1 MRLFYLTL
9 LTMLAFAANSVLNR
23 AAVGAGLIDPL
34 AFAVLRLIAGAAMLG
49 VLLIALRAG
58 RGGAGGWHARAVGV
72 VSLLS
77 YLFGFSLA
85 YGALDAGAGALI
97 LFGMVQITMFA
108 GAVLGREA
116 MPARRWVGAGLAF
129 AGLIW
134 LLAPGSA
141 PSGHPVEA
149 AMMAAAGVGWG
160 IYSLS
165 ARGADD
171 PLVATGWNF
180 ILAVPVALA
189 IWLVVSGGVWP
200 QMRAGGVVLAVV
212 SGALTSGLGYALWYA
227 LLPALGPSRG
237 AVAQLTVPIFAVA
250 GGMIFL
256 HEALTLRF
264 LMAALLVLGGVGWAL
279 KRR

>member
-58 RGGAGGWHARAVGV
+58 RGGGGGWHARAVGV
-72 VSLLS
+72 MSLLA

-108 GAVLGREA
+108 GAVLAREA

-129 AGLIW
+129 AGLVW

-200 QMRAGGVVLAVV
+200 QMRAGGVALAVV

-264 LMAALLVLGGVGWAL
+264 LMAAILVLGGVGWAL

>member
-72 VSLLS
+72 VSLLT

-108 GAVLGREA
+108 GAVLGREG
-116 MPARRWVGAGLAF
+116 MPARRWVGAALAF
-129 AGLIW
+129 AGLVW

-189 IWLVVSGGVWP
+189 VWLVVSGGVWP
-200 QMRAGGVVLAVV
+200 QMRAGGVALAAV

-264 LMAALLVLGGVGWAL
+264 LMAAILVLGGVGWAL

>member
-34 AFAVLRLIAGAAMLG
+34 AFAVVRLIAGAAMLG
-49 VLLIALRAG
+49 VLLIVLRAG
-58 RGGAGGWHARAVGV
+58 RGGGGGWHARAVGV
-72 VSLLS
+72 VSLLT

-108 GAVLGREA
+108 GAVLAREA

-129 AGLIW
+129 AGLVW

-141 PSGHPVEA
+141 PSGHPAEA

-189 IWLVVSGGVWP
+189 IWLVVSGGLWP
-200 QMRAGGVVLAVV
+200 QMRAGGVALAVV

-264 LMAALLVLGGVGWAL
+264 LMAAILVLGGVGWAL

>member
-34 AFAVLRLIAGAAMLG
+34 AFAVVRLIAGAAMLG
-49 VLLIALRAG
+49 VLLIVLRAG

-72 VSLLS
+72 VSLLT

-108 GAVLGREA
+108 GAVLAREA
-116 MPARRWVGAGLAF
+116 MPARRWVGAALAF
-129 AGLIW
+129 AGLMW

-189 IWLVVSGGVWP
+189 IWLAVTGGAVTD
-200 QMRAGGVVLAVV
+200 MRAGGVALAVV

-264 LMAALLVLGGVGWAL
+264 LMAAILVLGGVGWAL

>member
-34 AFAVLRLIAGAAMLG
+34 AFALLRLIAGAAMLSG
-49 VLLIALRAG
+49 LMMALRAG
-58 RGGAGGWHARAVGV
+58 RGAGGGWHARAVGV
-72 VSLLS
+72 VSLLT

-108 GAVLGREA
+108 GAVLRRDA
-116 MPARRWVGAGLAF
+116 MPARRWMGAGLAF
-129 AGLIW
+129 AGLVW

-200 QMRAGGVVLAVV
+200 QMRAAGVVLAVA

>member
-34 AFAVLRLIAGAAMLG
+34 AFALLRLIAGAAMLSG
-49 VLLIALRAG
+49 LMMALRAG
-58 RGGAGGWHARAVGV
+58 RGAGGGWHARAVGV
-72 VSLLS
+72 VSLLT

-108 GAVLGREA
+108 GAVLRREA
-116 MPARRWVGAGLAF
+116 MPARRWMGAGLAF
-129 AGLIW
+129 AGLVW

-200 QMRAGGVVLAVV
+200 QMRAAGVVLAVA